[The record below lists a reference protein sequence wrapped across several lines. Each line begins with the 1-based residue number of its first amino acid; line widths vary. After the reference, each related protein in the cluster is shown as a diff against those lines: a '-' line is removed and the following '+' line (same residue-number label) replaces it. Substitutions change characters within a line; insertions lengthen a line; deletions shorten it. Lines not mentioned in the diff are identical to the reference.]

1 MIVAIG
7 CDHAGF
13 ALKTTVKG
21 FFDGKAEIMDF
32 GVFNEDRS
40 DYPDVALKAAQAVS
54 EGKAD
59 VGVLLCGSGIGMS
72 IAANKIAGIRAAVC
86 GDVESARLSK
96 AHNNLNVLCMGARMI
111 SQEQAL
117 AILKAWFEASFEGG
131 VHLVRIN
138 KIAAAECSA
147 AFAIPSSGA

>member
-1 MIVAIG
+1 MIVALG

-13 ALKTTVKG
+13 ILKATVRD

-54 EGKAD
+54 EGRAD

-72 IAANKIAGIRAAVC
+72 IAANKVAGVRAAVC
-86 GDVESARLSK
+86 CNAESARLSK

-111 SQEQAL
+111 SSEQAGG
-117 AILKAWFEASFEGG
+117 ILKAWFDASFEGG
-131 VHLVRIN
+131 VHLARIN
-138 KIAAAECSA
+138 KIAAAERSA
-147 AFAIPSSGA
+147 APVFGA